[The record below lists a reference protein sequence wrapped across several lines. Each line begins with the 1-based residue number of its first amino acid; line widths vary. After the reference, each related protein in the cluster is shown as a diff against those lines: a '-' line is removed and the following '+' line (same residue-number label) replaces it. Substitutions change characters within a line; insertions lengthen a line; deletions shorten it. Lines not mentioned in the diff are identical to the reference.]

1 MAGTDKTQG
10 RGLDDVIDTTGAPV
24 VVLVEPQLGENI
36 GMAARAMLNC
46 GLTEMRLVSPR
57 DGWPS
62 EPARAAA
69 SGADV
74 VIDGAKV
81 FESTADAVA
90 DLNLVIATTARSR
103 DMTKRV
109 LTPRHAARE
118 IRDAYTQSG
127 ARTGILFGKEAKGLN
142 NEDVVLADAI
152 LNAPLNPGFSS
163 LNLAQAVF
171 LASYEWRLAGID
183 VPDEELTMPKIT
195 RPAERKELLYF
206 FEHLE
211 RELKTCGFLHPPE
224 RVPVMIRN
232 LRNLF
237 GRARMTEQEVRSLHG
252 VIKALRRGPF
262 EPDDDPD
269 PAS

>member
-10 RGLDDVIDTTGAPV
+10 RGLDDVIDTSGAPV
-24 VVLVEPQLGENI
+24 IVLVEPQLGQNI

-46 GLTEMRLVSPR
+46 GLTEMRIVNPR

-81 FESTADAVA
+81 YGTTAEAVA

-109 LTPRHAARE
+109 LTPRRAAEE
-118 IRDAYTQSG
+118 IRQAFDQSG
-127 ARTGILFGKEAKGLN
+127 TRTGLLFGKEAKGLS

-171 LASYEWRLAGID
+171 LASYEWRMAGID
-183 VPDEELTMPKIT
+183 VPAEEMTMPKIT
-195 RPAERKELLYF
+195 RPAEHGELVFL

-211 RELKTCGFLHPPE
+211 RELDACGYLHPPE
-224 RVPVMIRN
+224 RAPVMARN

-237 GRARMTEQEVRSLHG
+237 SRARMTEQEVRSLHG
-252 VIKALRRGPF
+252 VIKALRRGPVG
-262 EPDDDPD
+262 PDGRED
-269 PAS
+269 

>member
-1 MAGTDKTQG
+1 MAGTDST
-10 RGLDDVIDTTGAPV
+10 RGLDDIIDTAGAPV
-24 VVLVEPQLGENI
+24 VVLIEPQLGQNI

-46 GLTEMRLVSPR
+46 GLTEMRLVNPR

-74 VIDGAKV
+74 VIDGVKV
-81 FESTADAVA
+81 YETTAEAVA

-109 LTPRHAARE
+109 LTPRRAAEE
-118 IRDAYTQSG
+118 IREAYSASG
-127 ARTGILFGKEAKGLN
+127 TRTGLLFGKESKGLA
-142 NEDVVLADAI
+142 NEDVALADAI
-152 LNAPLNPGFSS
+152 LNAPLNPAFSS

-171 LASYEWRLAGID
+171 LAGYEWRLAGLD
-183 VPDEELTMPKIT
+183 VPAEELTMPKTT
-195 RPAERKELLYF
+195 RPAEHKELVYF

-211 RELKTCGFLHPPE
+211 RELETCGFLYPPE
-224 RVPVMIRN
+224 RAPVMIRN

-237 GRARMTEQEVRSLHG
+237 GRARLTEQEIRSLHG
-252 VIKALRRGPF
+252 VIKALRRGPMEPPMDPPM
-262 EPDDDPD
+262 EPD
-269 PAS
+269 A

>member
-1 MAGTDKTQG
+1 MAGTDST
-10 RGLDDVIDTTGAPV
+10 RGLNDDIDASSAPV
-24 VVLVEPQLGENI
+24 VVLVEPQLGQNI

-46 GLTEMRLVSPR
+46 GLTELRLVDPR

-74 VIDGAKV
+74 VIDGARV
-81 FESTADAVA
+81 YASTAEAVA
-90 DLNLVIATTARSR
+90 DLNLVIATTARNR

-109 LTPRHAARE
+109 LSPRRAAQEIRE
-118 IRDAYTQSG
+118 IYARSG
-127 ARTGILFGKEAKGLN
+127 ARTGILFGKESKGLS
-142 NEDVVLADAI
+142 NEDVALADAI

-171 LASYEWRLAGID
+171 LAGYEWRIAGID
-183 VPDEELTMPKIT
+183 VADEELTMPKVT
-195 RPAERKELLYF
+195 RPAEHGELVYF

-211 RELKTCGFLHPPE
+211 RELEACGYLHPPE
-224 RVPVMIRN
+224 RAPVMVRN

-237 GRARMTEQEVRSLHG
+237 GRARLTEQEVRSLHG
-252 VIKALRRGPF
+252 VIKALRRGPQR
-262 EPDDDPD
+262 DRDG
-269 PAS
+269 S